1 MSDEPLL
8 VGVDAGTTRVKAGV
22 YDASGRVLASAAVPT
37 PTSRPQPGR
46 AEHDAEDLWSAAVAV
61 LREVVDALDAPER
74 IAGIAV
80 ASMAEAGVPLDAGGQ
95 PTHPVIA
102 WHDQRSAA
110 QAQRITEAV
119 GAARA
124 YAITGLRPQPIY
136 GLCKIAWL
144 AEHAAE
150 AYARTHRWLSVAD
163 YLAYRLCGQHAT
175 DLSLATRTWALDLRA
190 RTWSS
195 ELLDAACL
203 PASLFAPLVASGTA
217 LGPITDEAARA
228 TGLPAHT
235 VVAAGGHDHPC
246 GALAADVVAPGAAL
260 DSIGT
265 AESLLLALAAP
276 LDAGDDV
283 VPRYSQGVHVAAERY
298 YVATG
303 IHAGGASIDWALR
316 LVGAGRERDAVRD
329 RDAVLAAAAAVPPGA
344 HGLRFAP
351 HLSLAGVVDGA
362 PGALVGLAPDTDA
375 ATLVRAVIE
384 GLAVAAHA
392 ALDAL
397 VAHSGLSAAPTV
409 RVIGGG
415 ARNTLLLR
423 VKSALAGGPLHRPDL
438 TEATSLGAALLA
450 GVGAGVFGDT
460 AAAAAAVD
468 LHLAVVEP
476 DPADVAA
483 YPAVVRQLRAL
494 HDLASPR

>member
-1 MSDEPLL
+1 MSVVSDEPLL

-22 YDASGRVLASAAVPT
+22 YNASGRVLASAAVPT
-37 PTSRPQPGR
+37 PTRSPQPGR
-46 AEHDAEDLWSAAVAV
+46 AEHDAEDLWAAAVAV
-61 LREVVDALDAPER
+61 LREVVDALDAPGR
-74 IAGIAV
+74 IAGVAV
-80 ASMAEAGVPLDAGGQ
+80 ASMAEAGVPLDPGGQ

-150 AYARTHRWLSVAD
+150 AYARTRRWLSVAD

-217 LGPITDEAARA
+217 LGPVTAEAAAA
-228 TGLPAHT
+228 TDLPAHT

-246 GALAADVVAPGAAL
+246 GALAAGVVGPGAAL
-260 DSIGT
+260 DSVGT

-316 LVGAGRERDAVRD
+316 LVGAVRD
-329 RDAVLAAAAAVPPGA
+329 RDGVLAAAAAVPPGA
-344 HGLRFAP
+344 HGLRFVP
-351 HLSLAGVVDGA
+351 HLSLADVVDGA

-384 GLAVAAHA
+384 GLAVAAHD

-397 VAHSGLSAAPTV
+397 VAHSDLSAAPTV

-423 VKSALAGGPLHRPDL
+423 VKAALAGGPLHRPDL

-468 LHLAVVEP
+468 RHLEVVEP

-483 YPAVVRQLRAL
+483 YPAVARQLRAL